1 MMSGLSDVWM
11 IDSLILADSR
21 PDHLVT
27 RLVLLQICRIEPNRL
42 QLLVDKQ
49 LHLVGVMR

>member
-1 MMSGLSDVWM
+1 MSGLSAVWP
-11 IDSLILADSR
+11 IGPSSLADSR

-27 RLVLLQICRIEPNRL
+27 RLVLREILRIKPHRF

-49 LHLVGVMR
+49 LHLVGIMR